1 MIFLHKSHRFKNDKK
16 FGILLRRFCY
26 GRATKQDIQLLNTRW
41 IGNENVQLPD
51 KSDLRYCCA
60 TNKDRNALS
69 SSIFLEHLKRTHKK
83 AGTQEP
89 NGNMHT
95 NGTMHTAIIKADITL
110 TRGKHRVARRIRN
123 AIYDNCGDDH
133 VRNNGSRKVQ
143 TIVTDSYEH
152 HTRMFGFLMF

>member
-1 MIFLHKSHRFKNDKK
+1 M
-16 FGILLRRFCY
+16 LLQRFCY
-26 GRATKQDIQLLNTRW
+26 GRATKEDIQLLNTRW
-41 IGNENVQLPD
+41 IGNENVQLPY

-89 NGNMHT
+89 NGKMHT

-133 VRNNGSRKVQ
+133 VRNNGSRKVDPALKFYYN
-143 TIVTDSYEH
+143 VP
-152 HTRMFGFLMF
+152 LMITSNDNIKDKLANGTPCLG